1 MIRRAGKIRVVIM
14 RRPVTILL
22 ICGAASVQ
30 AQATTASAVCW
41 RAKPLAN
48 CKTWVITEAAVETR
62 ITSTSNARQV
72 SANYSYVANDFGSRL
87 AFTFGGMK
95 NLDDKRA
102 VGFTMSGLSGVAPA
116 RVEGRY
122 RRWLPCAEDRVRRR
136 NCTVGLDFSAGVVG
150 GIITGE
156 SPQAAASGLTGSV
169 GISNTYLGADARI
182 DLLRA
187 PDGRIIHGTFVSL
200 RAGSRAGPTVVAG
213 AAVALLGLFA
223 ILFSQGGY
231 T

>member
-48 CKTWVITEAAVETR
+48 CKTWVITEAAVEAR
-62 ITSTSNARQV
+62 MTSTS
-72 SANYSYVANDFGSRL
+72 SAQLASGNNYVANDFGSRL

-102 VGFTMSGLSGVAPA
+102 VGLTLSRTGGASPA

-122 RRWLPCAEDRVRRR
+122 RRWLPCTEDRVRRR
-136 NCTVGLDFSAGVVG
+136 SCTVGLDLSAGVAG
-150 GIITGE
+150 GIFTGD
-156 SPQAAASGLTGSV
+156 SPQAAATGLTGSV
-169 GISNTYLGADARI
+169 GISNTYLGADARV
-182 DLLRA
+182 DLRQA
-187 PDGRIIHGTFVSL
+187 PDGRIIHGTFVSV
-200 RAGSRAGPTVVAG
+200 RAGSRAGPI
-213 AAVALLGLFA
+213 AVASAFVALIGLFA
-223 ILFSQGGY
+223 VIYQGEY